1 MTFIGKHVITS
12 LKVIFTALSHGM
24 STCVVCNLMSTHFH
38 LVPIIFHPP
47 LPLSVGSMK
56 MKYNGRVIKAGT
68 DSFRKCFSIPE
79 QSFLLLTTNNTLMFK
94 IHNFLWFLKHHL
106 NNSY

>member
-38 LVPIIFHPP
+38 LVPIISHPP
-47 LPLSVGSMK
+47 LPLSVGRTE
-56 MKYNGRVIKAGT
+56 MKYNGSVIKAGT
-68 DSFRKCFSIPE
+68 DPFRKCFSIPA
-79 QSFLLLTTNNTLMFK
+79 QSLLLLTTNNTL
-94 IHNFLWFLKHHL
+94 
-106 NNSY
+106 SV